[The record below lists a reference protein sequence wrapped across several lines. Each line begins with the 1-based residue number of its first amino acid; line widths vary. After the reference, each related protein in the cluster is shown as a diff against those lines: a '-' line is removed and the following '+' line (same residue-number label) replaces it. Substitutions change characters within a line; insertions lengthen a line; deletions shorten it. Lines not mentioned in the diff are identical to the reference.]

1 MSADRSS
8 RKAKTQGQSTVEFVL
23 SLILFMG
30 FLFFFMKLSYFLAY
44 GNLVQYATFL
54 AARAYQ
60 ASGPDRQDQEERARV
75 TLVRLLKKSEGEA
88 GTERFQ
94 SIAQGFGGGNPTG
107 AQIGAG
113 TGFDATDDAKSWL
126 QGVRYTFRSRLFVSL
141 LGDKPDP
148 ASSTAAGPPLPPG
161 VMSLTSES
169 WLSRESTES
178 ECSEEVLT
186 TLKGKLD
193 NGC

>member
-1 MSADRSS
+1 MRRHCHRSRS
-8 RKAKTQGQSTVEFVL
+8 QGQSTVEFVL
-23 SLILFMG
+23 SMILFMG

-54 AARAYQ
+54 AARSYQ
-60 ASGPDRQDQEERARV
+60 ASGPNRQDQEDRARV
-75 TLVRLLKKSEGEA
+75 TLIRLLKKSEGEA

-94 SIAQGFGGGNPTG
+94 SIAQGAGGGNPTG

-113 TGFDATDDAKSWL
+113 SGFDATDDAKSWL

-141 LGDKPDP
+141 LGDKSDP
-148 ASSTAAGPPLPPG
+148 SSTSTTGPQLPPG
-161 VMSLTSES
+161 VISLTSES
-169 WLSRESTES
+169 WLSREPTEQ
-178 ECSEEVLT
+178 ECQDEVLGQKEGT
-186 TLKGKLD
+186 LD

>member
-1 MSADRSS
+1 MRRRCHRSRS
-8 RKAKTQGQSTVEFVL
+8 QGQSTVEFVL
-23 SLILFMG
+23 SMILFMG

-54 AARAYQ
+54 AARSYQ
-60 ASGPDRQDQEERARV
+60 ASGPNRQDQEDRARV
-75 TLVRLLKKSEGEA
+75 TLIRLLKKSEGEA

-94 SIAQGFGGGNPTG
+94 SIAQGVGGGNPTG

-141 LGDKPDP
+141 LGDKSDP
-148 ASSTAAGPPLPPG
+148 ASASATGPQLPPG
-161 VMSLTSES
+161 VISLTSES
-169 WLSRESTES
+169 WLSREPTEQ
-178 ECSEEVLT
+178 ECRDEVEGQ
-186 TLKGKLD
+186 KEGVLD